1 MRFMMLMVPG
11 AYADPAPFKMP
22 NDDEIKKMM
31 KYNEELKKAGVLL
44 TLEGLHPPEEAVRIT
59 FKGGAPKLVDGPFAE
74 VKEFVGGYWM
84 LDVRSKEEAIE
95 WAKRCPA
102 FKDDVI
108 ELRQVQEMSEFSED
122 VQRAARELGEL

>member
-1 MRFMMLMVPG
+1 
-11 AYADPAPFKMP
+11 
-22 NDDEIKKMM
+22 
-31 KYNEELKKAGVLL
+31 
-44 TLEGLHPPEEAVRIT
+44 
-59 FKGGAPKLVDGPFAE
+59 
-74 VKEFVGGYWM
+74 M

-122 VQRAARELGEL
+122 VQNAARELGEL